1 MFFITFLCSTA
12 GLASHIMRDNVA
24 QDHLINQIAAVTA
37 EAKAKLTRINQIELT
52 SNGSLAVDPSPSLL
66 KKSVPD
72 RNDLALSCGV
82 EGPID
87 KRSYEVIQKIRR
99 GIISNQKTLKA
110 IPVNEAR
117 PRILCLVYTHGGAH
131 STLQVL
137 VDTWATQCDGFIAAS
152 NATDPSI
159 GALDL
164 KHDGPE
170 AYGNMW
176 QKVRSMWKYANDH
189 FLDDYDYFHICG
201 DDSYILLDN
210 LRLYLMGDQ
219 VKKLLNGSID
229 NISKLQENSKRWEIE
244 RPRPL
249 ILGYPVQYV
258 RGKFFAAGGS
268 GYTLNRA
275 AVKLLVDT
283 HGPSDNDTVS
293 TEDVYVSKILLTSGV
308 HVADT
313 RDEDGAFRY
322 IPDNPITEWNGRHPF
337 DSKSGIK
344 DLLGI
349 DAFSTETVALHL
361 NYRKKS
367 AVLHRKKMVKNMSY
381 NTDEI
386 LHRFHDFFIGRCDQQ
401 LLGWQG
407 AEKMEESTSTVGR
420 LRSSVIS
427 KEE

>member
-1 MFFITFLCSTA
+1 MHHSDLYASKMIQRHAANKSSSRRSSDPSSPAPPAQLSTSRSSVIRSDQRNQSTKMNTALKKNVWRLAFVFFIIFLCSTA

-72 RNDLALSCGV
+72 RNDLSLSCGV

-110 IPVNEAR
+110 IAVNEAR

-159 GALDL
+159 GAFDL

-176 QKVRSMWKYANDH
+176 QKVRS
-189 FLDDYDYFHICG
+189 L
-201 DDSYILLDN
+201 
-210 LRLYLMGDQ
+210 
-219 VKKLLNGSID
+219 
-229 NISKLQENSKRWEIE
+229 
-244 RPRPL
+244 
-249 ILGYPVQYV
+249 
-258 RGKFFAAGGS
+258 
-268 GYTLNRA
+268 
-275 AVKLLVDT
+275 
-283 HGPSDNDTVS
+283 
-293 TEDVYVSKILLTSGV
+293 
-308 HVADT
+308 
-313 RDEDGAFRY
+313 
-322 IPDNPITEWNGRHPF
+322 
-337 DSKSGIK
+337 
-344 DLLGI
+344 
-349 DAFSTETVALHL
+349 
-361 NYRKKS
+361 
-367 AVLHRKKMVKNMSY
+367 
-381 NTDEI
+381 
-386 LHRFHDFFIGRCDQQ
+386 
-401 LLGWQG
+401 
-407 AEKMEESTSTVGR
+407 
-420 LRSSVIS
+420 
-427 KEE
+427 